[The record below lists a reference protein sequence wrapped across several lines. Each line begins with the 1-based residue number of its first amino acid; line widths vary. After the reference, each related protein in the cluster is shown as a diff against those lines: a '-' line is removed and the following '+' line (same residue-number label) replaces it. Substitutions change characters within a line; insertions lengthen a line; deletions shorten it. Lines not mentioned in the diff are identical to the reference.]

1 MSVPFEKSP
10 ALAPL
15 PRLRHGFFGRSGG
28 VSTGDYA
35 SLNVSEAVGDDAGRI
50 AENRARIAEAL
61 GFAPGQLAIL
71 RQVHSTRVVTLTA
84 PTEPGARP
92 EADAMVT
99 RVPGVALTILT
110 ADCAPILLVDP
121 EAGVIGA
128 AHAGWRG
135 AMEGV
140 LTNTVAAMTA
150 LGAEPG
156 RITCAIGPTI
166 SAANYEVGPQFM
178 ADFLGIHPGGER
190 HFHRG
195 PGGREHF
202 DLSGFVA
209 AQLRGAGVGTVEVA
223 GGCTYGHPDRYFSY
237 RYATHQGSTTG
248 RQLSVIGLV

>member
-1 MSVPFEKSP
+1 MSVLFEKSP
-10 ALAPL
+10 ALATL
-15 PRLRHGFFGRSGG
+15 SRLRHGFFGRSGG
-28 VSTGDYA
+28 VSTGDFA

-61 GFAPGQLAIL
+61 GFTPGQLAIL
-71 RQVHSTRVVTLTA
+71 RQVHSTRAVTLTA
-84 PTEPGARP
+84 PPEPGARP

-99 RVPGVALTILT
+99 SVPGVALAILT

-140 LTNTVAAMTA
+140 LANAVSAMTA
-150 LGAEPG
+150 LGAEPA
-156 RITCAIGPTI
+156 RIIAAIGPTI

-178 ADFLGIHPGGER
+178 ADFLELHSGGER
-190 HFHRG
+190 HFHKG

-202 DLSGFVA
+202 DLSGFVSER
-209 AQLRGAGVGTVEVA
+209 LREAGVGTVEVA
-223 GGCTYGHPDRYFSY
+223 GGCTYGHPDRYFSH
-237 RYATHQGSTTG
+237 RHATHQGTQTG

>member
-1 MSVPFEKSP
+1 MSVAFEKSP
-10 ALAPL
+10 ALAAL

-28 VSTGDYA
+28 VSKGNYA
-35 SLNVSEAVGDDAGRI
+35 SLNVSEAVGDDAGCI

-71 RQVHSTRVVTLTA
+71 RQVHSTRAVTLTA

-99 RVPGVALTILT
+99 KVPGVALAIVT

-135 AMEGV
+135 AMDGV
-140 LTNTVAAMTA
+140 LANTVAAMTA

-156 RITCAIGPTI
+156 RIICAVGPTI

-178 ADFLGIHPGGER
+178 ADFLERHPGGER
-190 HFHRG
+190 HFQRG

-209 AQLRGAGVGTVEVA
+209 VQLREAGVGTVEIA
-223 GGCTYGHPDRYFSY
+223 GGCTYGRPDRYFSH
-237 RYATHQGSTTG
+237 RHATHQATKAG